1 MVLAA
6 FGTTAWGDGGRAGAG
21 KENGWGKENGR
32 DCDGLT
38 SAVSSAT
45 DSVCRARAMNFIVNL
60 AAAVG
65 IGFSVYL
72 YAAGEQAG
80 VAGAVFFCLVVLVN
94 ESWAARRARRR
105 APTSAPPPAAPA
117 EPLRDEIIQLRQRV
131 DELERAL
138 GMTR

>member
-1 MVLAA
+1 
-6 FGTTAWGDGGRAGAG
+6 
-21 KENGWGKENGR
+21 
-32 DCDGLT
+32 
-38 SAVSSAT
+38 
-45 DSVCRARAMNFIVNL
+45 MNFIVNL

-80 VAGAVFFCLVVLVN
+80 LAGAVFFCLVVLVN
-94 ESWAARRARRR
+94 ESLAARRARRR
-105 APTSAPPPAAPA
+105 SPASAPPPAAPPVD
-117 EPLRDEIIQLRQRV
+117 PLRDEIIQLRQRV